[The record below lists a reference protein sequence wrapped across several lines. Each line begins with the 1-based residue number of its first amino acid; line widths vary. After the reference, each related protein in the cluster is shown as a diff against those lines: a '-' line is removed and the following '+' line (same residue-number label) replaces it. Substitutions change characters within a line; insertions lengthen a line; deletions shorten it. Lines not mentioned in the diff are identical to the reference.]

1 MKTPNGEI
9 ELKGILEKIDGVSNV
24 KPYGLVNNWG
34 CMFEKNG
41 KRHDL
46 RRWANCYGA
55 DLGFGIEA
63 TCSHD
68 FEEILKAVKEL

>member
-55 DLGFGIEA
+55 DHGFGIEA
-63 TCSHD
+63 TYSND
-68 FEEILKAVKEL
+68 FEKIIEAVKAL